1 MFRGMV
7 QGRGNWVRDSE
18 HIVLRLVSLAFSIGS
33 AYAVRWFFE
42 PLDAGD
48 PIHYYLWWV
57 VAAGFGLLGF
67 YLSRSLMHRMMG
79 KEPIWA
85 YAPIFL
91 LVEFFEILCN
101 YAKAVSAVAGGN
113 VSWVIHAP
121 VGQQGAMIFLTYVG
135 WSILPLVS
143 PAMAVADM
151 DMTRRRN
158 GEVATGTKQR
168 PQIAAQQGPRASQL
182 TLPPQGQGQQQPRW
196 GGQPQQGAT
205 KQAANNGA
213 SVASSQQA
221 APQQQRPVQP
231 PQGQRPVQQQGGV
244 SNNNP
249 LPGIAR
255 PTPVSS

>member
-1 MFRGMV
+1 MSVFRGIV
-7 QGRGNWVRDSE
+7 KGRGNWVRESE

-48 PIHYYLWWV
+48 PIHYALWWV

-67 YLSRSLMHRMMG
+67 YLSRSLMHRMMS

-121 VGQQGAMIFLTYVG
+121 AGQQVAMIILTYIG

-158 GEVATGTKQR
+158 GETTSVAQR
-168 PQIAAQQGPRASQL
+168 PQTALSPAQRSQA
-182 TLPPQGQGQQQPRW
+182 PVQGQGQPVSKW
-196 GGQPQQGAT
+196 GHPNPSPQGTVKQANSNGAT
-205 KQAANNGA
+205 
-213 SVASSQQA
+213 QA
-221 APQQQRPVQP
+221 APQQPQRPVQP
-231 PQGQRPVQQQGGV
+231 QQQGGMP
-244 SNNNP
+244 NNAP
-249 LPGIAR
+249 LPGIVR
-255 PTPVSS
+255 PAPISS

>member
-7 QGRGNWVRDSE
+7 QGRGNWVRESE
-18 HIVLRLVSLAFSIGS
+18 HIVLRLVSLAFSVGS

-48 PIHYYLWWV
+48 PVHYALWWV

-67 YLSRSLMHRMMG
+67 YLSRSLMHRMMS

-101 YAKAVSAVAGGN
+101 YAKAVSAVAGNN

-121 VGQQGAMIFLTYVG
+121 AGQQNVMIFLTYVG

-158 GEVATGTKQR
+158 GEVATGAKPRSQGS
-168 PQIAAQQGPRASQL
+168 AQPAPRASQL
-182 TLPPQGQGQQQPRW
+182 ALPQQGQGQQTPRW
-196 GGQPQQGAT
+196 GGQPQQGT
-205 KQAANNGA
+205 PKQGANNGA
-213 SVASSQQA
+213 SAAPLQA

-231 PQGQRPVQQQGGV
+231 QQGQRPVQQQGGV
-244 SNNNP
+244 QGNNP

-255 PTPVSS
+255 QAPI

>member
-1 MFRGMV
+1 MSFFRGIV
-7 QGRGNWVRDSE
+7 KGRGNWVRDSE
-18 HIVLRLVSLAFSIGS
+18 HIVLRLVSLAFSVGS

-48 PIHYYLWWV
+48 PIHYALWWV

-67 YLSRSLMHRMMG
+67 YLSRSLMHRMMS

-121 VGQQGAMIFLTYVG
+121 AGQQVAMIILTYIG

-158 GEVATGTKQR
+158 GETTSPHRPQAALPPAQR
-168 PQIAAQQGPRASQL
+168 PQVVP
-182 TLPPQGQGQQQPRW
+182 GQQPSKW
-196 GGQPQQGAT
+196 GNPNPSPQAGSKQGG
-205 KQAANNGA
+205 NNGA
-213 SVASSQQA
+213 TQA
-221 APQQQRPVQP
+221 ASQPPQRPAQVALQPMQRPVP
-231 PQGQRPVQQQGGV
+231 PHQQGGAP
-244 SNNNP
+244 NNSP

-255 PTPVSS
+255 PAPVSS

>member
-1 MFRGMV
+1 MFRGMF
-7 QGRGNWVRDSE
+7 QGRGNWIRESE
-18 HIVLRLVSLAFSIGS
+18 HIVLRLVSLAFSVGS

-48 PIHYYLWWV
+48 PIHYALWWV

-67 YLSRSLMHRMMG
+67 YLSRSLMHRMMS

-121 VGQQGAMIFLTYVG
+121 AGQQVAMIFLTYVG

-158 GEVATGTKQR
+158 GEVATGAKPRSQA
-168 PQIAAQQGPRASQL
+168 PQPQGLRASQL
-182 TLPPQGQGQQQPRW
+182 TLSPQGQGQQQPRW
-196 GGQPQQGAT
+196 GGQPQQGAP

-213 SVASSQQA
+213 ASSPQA
-221 APQQQRPVQP
+221 APQQRPVQP
-231 PQGQRPVQQQGGV
+231 QQGQRLVQQQGGV
-244 SNNNP
+244 PNNSP
-249 LPGIAR
+249 LPGIVR

>member
-1 MFRGMV
+1 MSVFRGIV
-7 QGRGNWVRDSE
+7 KGRGNWVRESE

-48 PIHYYLWWV
+48 PIHYALWWV

-67 YLSRSLMHRMMG
+67 YLSRSLMHRMMS

-121 VGQQGAMIFLTYVG
+121 AGQQVAMIILTYIG

-158 GEVATGTKQR
+158 GETTPSQR
-168 PQIAAQQGPRASQL
+168 PQAV
-182 TLPPQGQGQQQPRW
+182 LPPAQRQQVVPGQQPSKW
-196 GGQPQQGAT
+196 GNPNPSPQAPP
-205 KQAANNGA
+205 K
-213 SVASSQQA
+213 QA
-221 APQQQRPVQP
+221 APQQVQRPVQP
-231 PQGQRPVQQQGGV
+231 QQQGATP
-244 SNNNP
+244 NNAP

-255 PTPVSS
+255 PAAPVSS

>member
-1 MFRGMV
+1 MLRGIV
-7 QGRGNWVRDSE
+7 KGRGNWVRESE

-48 PIHYYLWWV
+48 PIHYALWWV

-67 YLSRSLMHRMMG
+67 YLSRSLMHRMMS
-79 KEPIWA
+79 KEPVWA

-121 VGQQGAMIFLTYVG
+121 AGQQVIMIVLTYIG

-158 GEVATGTKQR
+158 GEVPASSQR
-168 PQIAAQQGPRASQL
+168 PQMALPSAQRS
-182 TLPPQGQGQQQPRW
+182 
-196 GGQPQQGAT
+196 QPQQGQDNLQNGDRTQPQRNVNKVGGTGQRKLLQTTQRQDKRLSAT
-205 KQAANNGA
+205 
-213 SVASSQQA
+213 A
-221 APQQQRPVQP
+221 AP
-231 PQGQRPVQQQGGV
+231 
-244 SNNNP
+244 STNKE
-249 LPGIAR
+249 
-255 PTPVSS
+255 

>member
-7 QGRGNWVRDSE
+7 KGRGNWVRDSE
-18 HIVLRLVSLAFSIGS
+18 HIVLRLVSLAFSVGS

-42 PLDAGD
+42 PLDAND
-48 PIHYYLWWV
+48 AIHYALFWV

-67 YLSRSLMHRMMG
+67 YLSRSLTHRMMS

-113 VSWVIHAP
+113 VSWVAHAP
-121 VGQQGAMIFLTYVG
+121 VGQQTVMIVLTYIG

-158 GEVATGTKQR
+158 GETVSITTTTRGLTICTATSSCTRTATFKM
-168 PQIAAQQGPRASQL
+168 
-182 TLPPQGQGQQQPRW
+182 
-196 GGQPQQGAT
+196 GQPKSKPTGCSKASSSSAGAT
-205 KQAANNGA
+205 
-213 SVASSQQA
+213 SSTTTT
-221 APQQQRPVQP
+221 
-231 PQGQRPVQQQGGV
+231 
-244 SNNNP
+244 
-249 LPGIAR
+249 AR
-255 PTPVSS
+255 GDTK

>member
-7 QGRGNWVRDSE
+7 RGRGNWVRDSE
-18 HIVLRLVSLAFSIGS
+18 HIVLRLVSLAFSVGS

-48 PIHYYLWWV
+48 PIHYALFWV

-67 YLSRSLMHRMMG
+67 YLSRSLTHRMMN

-113 VSWVIHAP
+113 VSWVAHAP
-121 VGQQGAMIFLTYVG
+121 VGQHAVMIVLTYIG

-158 GEVATGTKQR
+158 GETTVSQQR
-168 PQIAAQQGPRASQL
+168 PQMA
-182 TLPPQGQGQQQPRW
+182 LPPAQRSQTVQGQGQQASKW
-196 GGQPQQGAT
+196 GNPPFGVA
-205 KQAANNGA
+205 KQAATSGPAA
-213 SVASSQQA
+213 SPPQA
-221 APQQQRPVQP
+221 VPPQAQRPVQP
-231 PQGQRPVQQQGGV
+231 QQQGGTP
-244 SNNNP
+244 NNVP
-249 LPGIAR
+249 LPGIVR
-255 PTPVSS
+255 PAPVSS

>member
-7 QGRGNWVRDSE
+7 QGRGNWVRESE

-48 PIHYYLWWV
+48 PIHYALWWV

-67 YLSRSLMHRMMG
+67 YLSRSLMHRMMS

-101 YAKAVSAVAGGN
+101 YAKAVSAVAGNN

-158 GEVATGTKQR
+158 GEVVPVAKQR
-168 PQIAAQQGPRASQL
+168 SQGSPQQGLRPSQL
-182 TLPPQGQGQQQPRW
+182 ALPQQGQGQQQPRW
-196 GGQPQQGAT
+196 GGQPQQGVA
-205 KQAANNGA
+205 KQ
-213 SVASSQQA
+213 VASNGSSAPPQQA

-244 SNNNP
+244 QGNSP
-249 LPGIAR
+249 LPGIVR
-255 PTPVSS
+255 PAPVSS

>member
-48 PIHYYLWWV
+48 PIHYALWWV

-67 YLSRSLMHRMMG
+67 YLSRSLMHRMMN

-121 VGQQGAMIFLTYVG
+121 TGQQGVMIFLTYVG

-158 GEVATGTKQR
+158 GEVVVGAKPRSQVS
-168 PQIAAQQGPRASQL
+168 AQPAPRASQL
-182 TLPPQGQGQQQPRW
+182 ALPQQGQGQQQARW
-196 GGQPQQGAT
+196 NGQPQQGAA
-205 KQAANNGA
+205 KQVPNNGA
-213 SVASSQQA
+213 SAAVPQQVA
-221 APQQQRPVQP
+221 PQQRPVQP
-231 PQGQRPVQQQGGV
+231 QQGQRPVQPQGGV
-244 SNNNP
+244 QGNNP

-255 PTPVSS
+255 PVPASS

>member
-7 QGRGNWVRDSE
+7 QGRGNWVRESE

-48 PIHYYLWWV
+48 PIHYALWWV

-67 YLSRSLMHRMMG
+67 YLSRSLMHRMMS

-121 VGQQGAMIFLTYVG
+121 VGQQGVMIVLTYVG

-158 GEVATGTKQR
+158 GEVAPVTKPRSQA
-168 PQIAAQQGPRASQL
+168 PQVQGLRASQL

-196 GGQPQQGAT
+196 GGQPQQGAP
-205 KQAANNGA
+205 KQAASNGA
-213 SVASSQQA
+213 AQSPQAS
-221 APQQQRPVQP
+221 PQQRPVQP
-231 PQGQRPVQQQGGV
+231 QQGQRPVQQQGGV
-244 SNNNP
+244 QGNNP

-255 PTPVSS
+255 PVPASS

>member
-7 QGRGNWVRDSE
+7 KGRGNWVRDSE
-18 HIVLRLVSLAFSIGS
+18 HIVLRLVSLAFSVGS

-42 PLDAGD
+42 PLDAND
-48 PIHYYLWWV
+48 AIHYALFWV

-67 YLSRSLMHRMMG
+67 YLSRSLTHRMMS

-113 VSWVIHAP
+113 VSWVVHAP
-121 VGQQGAMIFLTYVG
+121 AGQQVAMIMLTYIG

-158 GEVATGTKQR
+158 GETTAVAQR
-168 PQIAAQQGPRASQL
+168 PQTA
-182 TLPPQGQGQQQPRW
+182 LPPAQRSQPAQGQGQQPSKW
-196 GGQPQQGAT
+196 GNPPFGTA

-213 SVASSQQA
+213 TQV
-221 APQQQRPVQP
+221 APQQPQRPVQVV
-231 PQGQRPVQQQGGV
+231 PQQSQRPVQSQQQGGTP
-244 SNNNP
+244 NNGP

-255 PTPVSS
+255 PAPVSS

>member
-1 MFRGMV
+1 MSVFRGIV
-7 QGRGNWVRDSE
+7 KGRGNWVRESE

-48 PIHYYLWWV
+48 PIHYALWWV

-67 YLSRSLMHRMMG
+67 YLSRSLMHRMMS

-121 VGQQGAMIFLTYVG
+121 AGQQVAMIVLTYIG

-158 GEVATGTKQR
+158 GETTAVAQR
-168 PQIAAQQGPRASQL
+168 PPTA
-182 TLPPQGQGQQQPRW
+182 LPPAQRSQSAQGQGQPVSKW
-196 GGQPQQGAT
+196 GNPNPSP
-205 KQAANNGA
+205 QAA
-213 SVASSQQA
+213 SK
-221 APQQQRPVQP
+221 
-231 PQGQRPVQQQGGV
+231 QGG
-244 SNNNP
+244 NNAVQRKLLLNNRNVRCNSQGNV
-249 LPGIAR
+249 LFNHNSKGGHQTMALCLG
-255 PTPVSS
+255 